1 MKKYLFPLLKCAG
14 IRLVATLLVLSG
26 ILALLSIA
34 NAWCLQ
40 NILDIAAG
48 ESAFSIGLAFLLSLL
63 VFLSTGSLNVLFSYI
78 QRQSVL
84 KSLSKIRKRFL
95 SSLLNLNLSDYEAYS
110 EGDIQTRLFED
121 VEISAKI
128 IPIQVVTLLSGA
140 LSCIA
145 CLVYAFYLSWQL
157 TLVVIILTPLA
168 ALFTKRMAPVVE
180 KKTVESREAYSK
192 TRSFVQ
198 EILGN
203 SMVTRVFHL
212 NRYFTSKYETLNEA
226 FCKADLRQC
235 LYQSLVVFGGSF
247 LGSLS
252 MVCSIVGGAILVMN
266 QEMKIGAI
274 VGFLQLLNF
283 IVWPFT
289 ELMGQVTDIR
299 SSTVSLHRIDAL
311 LAKSNQGTDVVNV
324 QSKEPVASLSIKDLS
339 FSYESTHTN
348 LFHHLNFAVKAPGVL
363 MIRGKSGAGKT
374 TLLKLLLG
382 LYQPNSGEICYTL
395 SDGTRITKDFS
406 GLCAFVPQDHML
418 FSGTIR
424 ENIILD
430 RQISDGAL
438 QKIIEQGQLAEFIA
452 SLPNGIDTLISEDA
466 KNISF
471 GQGQRIVFARA
482 LATQAQVL
490 VFDEPT
496 ASLDRNTKEEIMKAI
511 RNVAKKKLC
520 IIVSHDEMNM
530 EPDDCVLSL

>member
-1 MKKYLFPLLKCAG
+1 MKKYFFPLLRDAG
-14 IRLVATLLVLSG
+14 IRQVTTLLILSG
-26 ILALLSIA
+26 ILALLGIA

-40 NILDIAAG
+40 NILNIAAG
-48 ESAFSIGLAFLLSLL
+48 ETASSIGLAFLLALL
-63 VFLSTGSLNVLFSYI
+63 VFLLTGAFNVFFSYT

-84 KSLSKIRKRFL
+84 RSLSKIRKRFL
-95 SSLLNLNLSDYEAYS
+95 SSLLNLNLSDYETYS

-145 CLVYAFYLSWQL
+145 CLGYAFYLSWQL
-157 TLVVIILTPLA
+157 TLVVIVLTPLA
-168 ALFTKRMAPVVE
+168 ALFTKKMAPVVE
-180 KKTVESREAYSK
+180 SKTVESREAYSK

-212 NRYFTSKYETLNEA
+212 NQYFTSRYETLNEA

-235 LYQSLVVFGGSF
+235 LYQSFVVFGGSF

-266 QEMKIGAI
+266 HEMKIGEI

-289 ELMGQVTDIR
+289 EFMGQMTEIR
-299 SSTVSLHRIDAL
+299 SSAVSLHRIDAL
-311 LAKSNQGTDVVNV
+311 LSKSNPTTGATNV
-324 QSKEPVASLSIKDLS
+324 PSKEPVAALSIKDLS
-339 FSYESTHTN
+339 FSYGSTQ
-348 LFHHLNFAVKAPGVL
+348 LFHGLNFEAKAPGVL

-382 LYQPNSGEICYTL
+382 LYQPDGGTICYIL
-395 SDGTRITKDFS
+395 SDGTRMTKEFT
-406 GLCAFVPQDHML
+406 GLCSFVPQDHL
-418 FSGTIR
+418 LISGTIR
-424 ENIILD
+424 ENIVLD
-430 RQISDGAL
+430 RHLSDDAL
-438 QKIIEQGQLAEFIA
+438 QEIIKQAQLSEYIA
-452 SLPNGIDTLISEDA
+452 SLPHGVDTRISEDA

-496 ASLDRNTKEEIMKAI
+496 ASLDPKTKEEIMKAI
-511 RNVAKKKLC
+511 RTVSKQKLC
-520 IIVSHDEMNM
+520 IVVSHDEMEIQPN
-530 EPDDCVLSL
+530 DCILSL